1 MNIEKEME
9 KAREAYDAE
18 TSQASK
24 AYLQG
29 FYYGLVHFVP
39 EINRLRKAIE
49 DHKKERESLTLNST
63 FDDKKLWEVLE

>member
-9 KAREAYDAE
+9 KAREAYNAE
-18 TSQASK
+18 TSQVSK

-39 EINRLRKAIE
+39 EIKRLCKAIE
-49 DHKKERESLTLNST
+49 EHNSTRESLLEHRAC
-63 FDDKKLWEVLE
+63 DKKLWEVLK